1 MTQARR
7 HSPFGG
13 SILSLGS
20 INADFQMR
28 IRRQPEVSETLLA
41 SDFARLG
48 GGKAANV
55 AYLAR
60 KLGLRAQL
68 FAHTGDDDLSEQA
81 IAPLRATGV
90 DLSGIKKIRNAHT
103 GVTMIT
109 VPPNGKKSIVMAAN
123 SNGFWCQDDATP
135 VLQAIREAQ
144 AGSVLVADC
153 EIPVFIVEQALRV
166 ARQCGIT
173 TILDPS
179 PANRVTDAVLK
190 LSDFIVPNCS
200 ETQALT
206 GIECEDVDSAI
217 GAGNALLERGVSV
230 ACIKLMDG
238 GCVVVEDGCAF
249 HIAPVPVEVVDT
261 TGAGDAFT
269 GALAVALLERQPLHQ
284 AARFAVAASH
294 LAVTAYGSQPAYPAR
309 KDIERMERR
318 LETSTHVRQP
328 VH

>member
-1 MTQARR
+1 MTYQRKEAAY
-7 HSPFGG
+7 GK
-13 SILSLGS
+13 ILSLGS

-28 IRRQPEVSETLLA
+28 TKRQPKVSETLLA
-41 SDFARLG
+41 SDFAKLG

-60 KLGLRAQL
+60 RLGHHAQL

-81 IAPLRATGV
+81 IAPLRETGV
-90 DLSGIKKIRNAHT
+90 DLSGLKKIKNAHT

-109 VPPNGKKSIVMAAN
+109 VPPDGKKSIVMAAN
-123 SNGFWCQDDATP
+123 ANGFWCQDDALP
-135 VLQAIREAQ
+135 VLQAIREADP
-144 AGSVLVADC
+144 GSVLVADC
-153 EIPVFIVEQALRV
+153 EIPVFIVEQAMRA
-166 ARQCGIT
+166 ARQRGIT

-179 PANRVTDAVLK
+179 PADRVTEAVLK
-190 LSDFIVPNCS
+190 QTDFIAPNS
-200 ETQALT
+200 VETKALT
-206 GIECEDVDSAI
+206 DIECDDVPSAI
-217 GAGNALLERGVSV
+217 DAGKVLLELGVRV
-230 ACIKLMDG
+230 ACIKLADG

-269 GALAVALLERQPLHQ
+269 GALSVALLEGYPLHH

-294 LAVTAYGSQPAYPAR
+294 LAVTAYGSQPAYPTR
-309 KDIERMERR
+309 EEIERMERR